1 VHVENLQPIEEVGAE
16 PPGGHLGRQIAVRR
30 GNQADIRLERR
41 CSAKPLEFPL
51 LQHTE
56 QLDLHRSG
64 EFANLVKEQ
73 RSVRRQFEAS
83 GLLSVRPRKG
93 TAFVAEQFRLP
104 GECRAA
110 RRSSPR

>member
-1 VHVENLQPIEEVGAE
+1 
-16 PPGGHLGRQIAVRR
+16 
-30 GNQADIRLERR
+30 
-41 CSAKPLEFPL
+41 
-51 LQHTE
+51 
-56 QLDLHRSG
+56 
-64 EFANLVKEQ
+64 
-73 RSVRRQFEAS
+73 VRRQFEAS